1 MNHYFESKFKVF
13 FFQRMKI
20 SYVNPTFAGWFPG
33 AHIFLVT
40 ITTSNLFD
48 LYNKHGYIQGLNTVL
63 VARVSF
69 MQLLRYFHQ
78 GFLGK
83 HLQSCPK
90 RHHFIQLRWII
101 KTVRTITF
109 DKLLT
114 STTHDLCEVNIMT
127 DKFNVKFAKTSI
139 KLLLEKELSKKKNLK
154 PNAVR
159 SWMLMLDRY
168 ITNLSTVAKWPLF
181 VNFN

>member
-1 MNHYFESKFKVF
+1 MRGVRSFHLKTHFWIIISSRNSKCFSF
-13 FFQRMKI
+13 
-20 SYVNPTFAGWFPG
+20 SGWKSVMLTLHLLDDFPG

-69 MQLLRYFHQ
+69 MQLLRYFYQ

-90 RHHFIQLRWII
+90 RHNFIQLRWII
-101 KTVRTITF
+101 KTVQVRTITF

-127 DKFNVKFAKTSI
+127 DKFNVK
-139 KLLLEKELSKKKNLK
+139 
-154 PNAVR
+154 
-159 SWMLMLDRY
+159 
-168 ITNLSTVAKWPLF
+168 
-181 VNFN
+181 